1 MKVKFRKLA
10 LPVLALILIMSTL
23 LAGCSNNT
31 SSQKTETTETAE
43 KAETTDTT
51 GTTETPETKTPDPV
65 TLKFMFFGDRQA
77 DLDKVLAEFEKRTKD
92 TLNTKIEFDFV
103 PGAEF
108 RQKQLLAMS
117 TGESFDLTFDA
128 PWATLFNHLSLGY
141 YQPLDKYFNND
152 EYPGLKKAFPAE
164 MMENNKVNG
173 HIYTIPFQT
182 AYSDPFIIAIRK
194 DIREELGLPPVK
206 TMDDFTNYLEAVKTK
221 HPDYTPIS
229 IGGRGIFRLGIP
241 EEKGRTDIRLAAI
254 KPESFTGGVPF
265 SVAISP
271 DGKKVLGAATIGDPE
286 SAFANFPA
294 PFNSHDSIYG
304 HFGMRAEYSKYTNK
318 DPLSRQAV
326 DALDKNKTASVETTI
341 YNLTKDTL
349 NLKKIN
355 PNAEYEPFFYT
366 SDDIR
371 DMKPGAIRT
380 TFIANN
386 SAVVPTTSKNVERT
400 MKFLDWMF
408 SNKENHDLIELG
420 IEGDHW
426 TAVGDDGYN
435 TTDNTVNY
443 TFQGYEMTWNPTL
456 SRNNMSNSPEMLKY
470 IEYAKDTNS
479 YYQVPLA
486 AFVFDTK
493 SVATELAKLN
503 PKIQQT
509 ADILM
514 TGLDPK
520 WKELAQNSNKEWRN
534 LGLEKVREEVIKQVQ
549 AFLDAGGK

>member
-1 MKVKFRKLA
+1 MKVRFRKLA
-10 LPVLALILIMSTL
+10 LPVLVLLLVLSTI
-23 LAGCSNNT
+23 LAGCSTKEPAASNSGS
-31 SSQKTETTETAE
+31 SSQATETE
-43 KAETTDTT
+43 K
-51 GTTETPETKTPDPV
+51 ETKAAQTPDPV

-92 TLNTKIEFDFV
+92 TLNTKINFDFV

-206 TMDDFTNYLEAVKTK
+206 TMEDLENYLEAVKTK
-221 HPDYTPIS
+221 HPDYTPFS

-271 DGKKVLGAATIGDPE
+271 DGKKVLGTATIGDPE
-286 SAFANFPA
+286 SEFANFPA

-318 DPLSRQAV
+318 DPLSKQAV
-326 DALDKNKTASVETTI
+326 EALDKNKVAAIETTI
-341 YNLTKDTL
+341 YNLTKNTL
-349 NLKKIN
+349 DLKKIN
-355 PNAEYEPFFYT
+355 ANADYEPFFYT

-386 SAVVPTTSKNVERT
+386 SAVVPSTSKNVDRT
-400 MKFLDWMF
+400 MRFLDWMF
-408 SNKENHDLIELG
+408 SSKENHDLIELG

-426 TAVGDDGYN
+426 TAVGDNGYN
-435 TTDNTVNY
+435 TTDNSLNY
-443 TFQGYEMTWNPTL
+443 SFQGYEMTWNPTL

-493 SVATELAKLN
+493 PVATELAKLN

-514 TGLDPK
+514 TGLEAN
-520 WKELAQNSNKEWRN
+520 WKEFAEKSNKEWRD
-534 LGLEKVREEVIKQVQ
+534 LGLEKVRAEVIKQVQ
-549 AFLDAGGK
+549 VYLDAGGK